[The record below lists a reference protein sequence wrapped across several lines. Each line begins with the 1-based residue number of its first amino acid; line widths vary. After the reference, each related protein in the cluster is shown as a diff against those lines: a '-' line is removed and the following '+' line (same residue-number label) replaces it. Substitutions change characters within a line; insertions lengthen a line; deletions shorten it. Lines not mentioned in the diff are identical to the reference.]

1 MADSASALVYLPIM
15 IYYAAFFLA
24 EFALLFLSN
33 IMRSRALGILAG
45 TLAVAFCGLRFE
57 TGYDY
62 YSYRAFFEDIWSY
75 EGLLEPGFYYFVCL
89 GKTLGVSV
97 FGFFFLFALAT
108 HGLAFHSLRKMSANP
123 NMAFLIYLLI
133 PGLYLNSF
141 SVLRSAFAVSIF
153 AYAAFRLISERS
165 KLEYL
170 AWGALATSFHFTA
183 ALPFLVAFLIF
194 LGPERLPA
202 RYTCL
207 LVFFGSLIAS
217 QLPIA
222 QAVLNAFGG
231 TKFES
236 YAEWEEHQGAL
247 KIIAS
252 SLLTIF
258 ILYHVRYYK
267 RSERLRFFFKIWL
280 VGVVLFNVFLQ
291 FTPVTRIAYYFGF
304 FSIPLLTHAA
314 TIHRRLAGATSRFA
328 LIVFFSV
335 AVATALYKDS
345 LAPNPLNMSNYKTVF
360 EAP

>member
-1 MADSASALVYLPIM
+1 MADSASALVYLSIM
-15 IYYAAFFLA
+15 IYYALFFIA

-33 IMRSRALGILAG
+33 MLRSRALSVLAG

-62 YSYRAFFEDIWSY
+62 NSYRAFFEDIWSY
-75 EGLLEPGFYYFVCL
+75 EGLIEPGFHYFVYL
-89 GKTLGVSV
+89 GNTLGVST

-108 HGLAFHSLRKMSANP
+108 HGLAFHTLRKASANP

-141 SVLRSAFAVSIF
+141 SLLRSAFAVSIF
-153 AYAAFRLISERS
+153 AYAAFRLITERS

-183 ALPFLVAFLIF
+183 VLPFLVAFFIF
-194 LGPERLPA
+194 LGPKRLPA
-202 RYTCL
+202 RSTCL
-207 LVFFGSLIAS
+207 LLFFGSLIAS

-222 QAVLNAFGG
+222 QTILNAFGG
-231 TKFES
+231 TKFVS

-247 KIIAS
+247 KIFAS
-252 SLLTIF
+252 SLLALF
-258 ILYHVRYYK
+258 ILYHVRYFK
-267 RSERLRFFFKIWL
+267 RSETLGFFFKVWL

-304 FSIPLLTHAA
+304 FSIPLLMH
-314 TIHRRLAGATSRFA
+314 ATSVYRRRPRAISRSA
-328 LIVFFSV
+328 LLIFFLAAFS
-335 AVATALYKDS
+335 TALYNDS
-345 LAPNPLNMSNYKTVF
+345 LALDPLNMSNYKTIF
-360 EAP
+360 EAT